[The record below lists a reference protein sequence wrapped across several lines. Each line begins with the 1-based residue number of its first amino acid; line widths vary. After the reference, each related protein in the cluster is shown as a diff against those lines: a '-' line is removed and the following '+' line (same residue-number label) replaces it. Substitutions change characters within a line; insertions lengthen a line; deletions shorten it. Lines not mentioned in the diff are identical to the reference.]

1 MTSCTHAGCAGRL
14 MVTGFCDT
22 CGRKPGLIG
31 ELPPQPVPSDAGE
44 PGQSGPEPPGQAPVH
59 AVAGVGDLDRRGLVR
74 APYCSG
80 HPQAYE
86 EGTA

>member
-22 CGRKPGLIG
+22 CGRKPG
-31 ELPPQPVPSDAGE
+31 
-44 PGQSGPEPPGQAPVH
+44 QSGPEPPGHAPVH
-59 AVAGVGDLDRRGLVR
+59 AVAGVGDLDRRGLVP